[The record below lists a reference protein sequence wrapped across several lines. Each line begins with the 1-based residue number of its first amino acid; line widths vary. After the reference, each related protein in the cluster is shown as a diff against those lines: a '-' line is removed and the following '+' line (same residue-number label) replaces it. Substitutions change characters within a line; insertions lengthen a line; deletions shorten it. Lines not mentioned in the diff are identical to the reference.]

1 MSKKLTKVTTDEIKN
16 FLLENNGW
24 SFQNDSLIKRVE
36 TEGWRST
43 MMLANTISGLCE
55 MAWHHPKLELEFG
68 KLTISLW
75 THEVGGISARD
86 FELAKKIGDVL
97 AWDPSEL
104 QNSFLTGLPADN
116 RLFKKI
122 R

>member
-1 MSKKLTKVTTDEIKN
+1 
-16 FLLENNGW
+16 
-24 SFQNDSLIKRVE
+24 
-36 TEGWRST
+36 
-43 MMLANTISGLCE
+43 MMLANTISCLCE

-68 KLTISLW
+68 KLTIFLW

-104 QNSFLTGLPADN
+104 QNNFLTGLPAN
-116 RLFKKI
+116 NMLLKK
-122 R
+122 